1 MISLIYSLL
10 LLAASGPFA
19 AAASDKQL
27 KPCTVISPTSE
38 RFFDLNPMRRLP
50 PSEADGKKSSK
61 KEGDEGSWHA
71 KGYDYNANFTINFCG
86 PVVEELDKVEDLD
99 KGLWKNVSAFYER
112 GDKQWAIGLENS
124 EPIFRGRKLI
134 LNYTGGSLCPS
145 LSSKSKRTLE
155 PTSLDSREIIEG
167 DDDDDDKDGG
177 DKKKPKKEAER
188 RKTTII
194 SLLCDNDPLAKTSV
208 SFVAAVDDCS
218 YFFEGRSP
226 FACGGVHQ
234 DTQALGPGG
243 VFGVIVMIAVLVYF
257 AGGCVYQRTVMHQRG
272 WRQLPNYAMWA
283 GIWRFFSDMF
293 IILTSSCA
301 RFMPS
306 RRGYSRVSLGQDSG
320 RRGRRNEDE
329 DRLIDN
335 LDEEWD
341 D

>member
-1 MISLIYSLL
+1 M
-10 LLAASGPFA
+10 
-19 AAASDKQL
+19 
-27 KPCTVISPTSE
+27 
-38 RFFDLNPMRRLP
+38 
-50 PSEADGKKSSK
+50 PS
-61 KEGDEGSWHA
+61 
-71 KGYDYNANFTINFCG
+71 
-86 PVVEELDKVEDLD
+86 
-99 KGLWKNVSAFYER
+99 
-112 GDKQWAIGLENS
+112 LENS

-155 PTSLDSREIIEG
+155 PASLDTREIIDG
-167 DDDDDDKDGG
+167 DDDDDKDDG
-177 DKKKPKKEAER
+177 DKKKKPTKETER

-243 VFGVIVMIAVLVYF
+243 VFGVIVLIAVLVYF

-283 GIWRFFSDMF
+283 GIWRFFS
-293 IILTSSCA
+293 
-301 RFMPS
+301 
-306 RRGYSRVSLGQDSG
+306 VSLLRCC
-320 RRGRRNEDE
+320 RRRSSSSSAR
-329 DRLIDN
+329 
-335 LDEEWD
+335 W
-341 D
+341 